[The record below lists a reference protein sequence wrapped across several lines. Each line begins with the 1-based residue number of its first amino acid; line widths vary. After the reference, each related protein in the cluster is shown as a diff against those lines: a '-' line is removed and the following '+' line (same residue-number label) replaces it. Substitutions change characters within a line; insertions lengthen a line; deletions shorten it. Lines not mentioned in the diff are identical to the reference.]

1 MTIQLAMANEGKA
14 VSRQVA
20 REIWKADSTLRSK
33 LNLEY
38 SPHPPGGGAGGGG
51 GGGGGVGA
59 CWKAIMPSWWA
70 CQAGHPGHRCQSFQ
84 NAFFNRM
91 DLLIAL
97 LAFV

>member
-51 GGGGGVGA
+51 GWGGLALVGRL
-59 CWKAIMPSWWA
+59 S
-70 CQAGHPGHRCQSFQ
+70 CQAGGHAKLGILGIDAK
-84 NAFFNRM
+84 AFRM
-91 DLLIAL
+91 P
-97 LAFV
+97 FSTEWTCS